1 MPPDPVQQARDEQ
14 LIADYRASGGTVPG
28 PGGAPLLLLT
38 TTGAKSGRKRAT
50 PLVYLPDGDRQIIFA
65 SHQGAERH
73 PDWYHNLMANP
84 VVTLELGGET
94 FQARAVTLD
103 GAERDEKWR
112 RQVELHPRF
121 GEYQTRTSRRIP
133 VVALERL

>member
-1 MPPDPVQQARDEQ
+1 VPTQQERDEQ
-14 LIADYRASGGTVPG
+14 LIADYRASGGAVPG

-38 TTGAKSGRKRAT
+38 TTGAKTGRTRTT
-50 PLVYLPDGDRQIIFA
+50 PLVYLPDGERQIIFA

-73 PDWYHNLMANP
+73 PDWYFNLVANP
-84 VVTLELGGET
+84 RVTLEVGGET
-94 FQARAVTLD
+94 FEARAVTLE
-103 GAERDEKWR
+103 GPERDEHWR